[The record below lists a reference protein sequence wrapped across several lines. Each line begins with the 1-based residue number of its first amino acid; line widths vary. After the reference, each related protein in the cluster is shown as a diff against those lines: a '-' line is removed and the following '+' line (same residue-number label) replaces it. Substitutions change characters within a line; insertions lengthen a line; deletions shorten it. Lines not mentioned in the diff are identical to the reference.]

1 MKDYIIMTDSSCD
14 LPAALA
20 QEMELHVIPLTVI
33 IDGKQY
39 LNYLDEREL
48 TIKRCYA
55 MLREGR
61 SATSAAVNVEQFTQ
75 AMEPYLQQG
84 KDILYLGFSSGLS
97 STYSAGV
104 LAATQLM
111 ERYPER
117 KIYASDTLC
126 ASLGQGMLV
135 YLAVQQK
142 QAGKTIQQVRDYV
155 EATKL
160 NLCHWFTVDDLHH
173 LRRGGRVS
181 IASAVVGTVLGIKP
195 VLHVDDNGRLILMER
210 ARGRKAALKRMA
222 QIMAEMAVDPKEQVI
237 FISHGDDLEDAERL
251 ANIVREQVGVKEIII
266 HTVGPVIGAH
276 AGPGTIALFF
286 LGKKR

>member
-1 MKDYIIMTDSSCD
+1 MQEYIIMTDSSCD
-14 LPAALA
+14 LPAAQA
-20 QEMELHVIPLTVI
+20 QELELHVIPLTVI
-33 IDGKQY
+33 LDGRQY

-48 TIKRCYA
+48 TIKKCYA
-55 MLREGR
+55 MLRDGR
-61 SATSAAVNVEQFTQ
+61 TATSAAVNVEQFTE

-117 KIYASDTLC
+117 KIYATDTLC
-126 ASLGQGMLV
+126 ASLGEGMLV
-135 YLAVQQK
+135 YLAAQQK
-142 QAGKTIQQVRDYV
+142 LAGKTIQQVRDYV
-155 EATKL
+155 ENTKL
-160 NLCHWFTVDDLHH
+160 KLCHWFTVDDLHH

-181 IASAVVGTVLGIKP
+181 ITSAVVGTMLGIKP

-222 QIMAEMAVDPKEQVI
+222 QIMADTAIDPKEQVI
-237 FISHGDDLEDAERL
+237 FISHGDDLEDAERMAVL
-251 ANIVREQVGVKEIII
+251 VREQVGVKDVIINPI
-266 HTVGPVIGAH
+266 GPVIGAH

-286 LGKKR
+286 LGTKR